1 MFRHPIPLNT
11 LCHHQANIAYDK
23 LAVISDHIDELANIA
38 DCILD
43 LKEYLFHI
51 LKLYV
56 TLSKDETIT
65 GAKKFTKPITTTR
78 VNLYNEVD
86 ETDNIAFIETG
97 WDNCTPYVDLHVDRE
112 DSQSHDQYK
121 ANIRLLID
129 PCNNYKAKFLIPYTD
144 GEEDYSAV
152 CVKYLEEHW
161 QILKD
166 LIDALT
172 DRMTAAEGAITSLGN
187 RITPLE
193 TKLNNVINYP
203 VDNSNDLVTSDG
215 IYEYGQTIKDE
226 LLDAIDAA
234 LGSVPNDNTTYT
246 FSLNGSTLVITPS
259 SGNAQSVD
267 LSSLGSGG
275 SGSNDSYMFAY
286 PSGTVED
293 QMPTPEIINAWDI
306 VTGDHLA
313 SAVEVSVYST
323 ENHPD
328 IVTYTIDQNSSLNSN
343 SFAVSGY
350 HGSETTYNPTNLS
363 SSDSYRCIVA
373 PEVVQGTVNN
383 TGNTRP
389 TVRVKAGVFQRI
401 ISSGGGSGPTI
412 QAVWYNGYTPGP
424 GTYSSTVGNRYP
436 GIELYSPDGVSPN
449 GTSIGGSGEYICVTA
464 SSYSVDSIDSSGPH
478 FGSITIGTFR
488 KIE

>member
-23 LAVISDHIDELANIA
+23 LAVISDHIDELANVA

-56 TLSKDETIT
+56 TLAKDETIP
-65 GAKKFTKPITTTR
+65 GKKKFTKPITTTK

-97 WDNCTPYVDLHVDRE
+97 WDDCAPYVDLHVDRE

-121 ANIRLLID
+121 ANIRLLLD
-129 PCNNYKAKFLIPYTD
+129 PCDNYKAKFLIPYTD

-152 CVKYLEEHW
+152 CVKYLEERW

-172 DRMTAAEGAITSLGN
+172 TRMGNAEEAITGLGN

-193 TKLNNVINYP
+193 TKLNNIINYP

-215 IYEYGQTIKDE
+215 IYEYGQAIKQE
-226 LLDAIDAA
+226 LLDAISNAV
-234 LGSVPNDNTTYT
+234 GSMSDTNTTYT
-246 FSLNGSTLVITPS
+246 FTLNGNNLIITPS
-259 SGNAQSVD
+259 SGNVQTVD
-267 LSSLGSGG
+267 LSSLASSGSGG
-275 SGSNDSYMFAY
+275 
-286 PSGTVED
+286 
-293 QMPTPEIINAWDI
+293 
-306 VTGDHLA
+306 
-313 SAVEVSVYST
+313 
-323 ENHPD
+323 
-328 IVTYTIDQNSSLNSN
+328 
-343 SFAVSGY
+343 
-350 HGSETTYNPTNLS
+350 
-363 SSDSYRCIVA
+363 
-373 PEVVQGTVNN
+373 
-383 TGNTRP
+383 
-389 TVRVKAGVFQRI
+389 
-401 ISSGGGSGPTI
+401 TI
-412 QAVWYNGYTPGP
+412 QAVWFTYSITPH
-424 GTYSSTVGNRYP
+424 TTFSSTVGNTYP
-436 GIELYSPDGVSPN
+436 GSSLYLPNGAQPD
-449 GTSIGGSGEYICVTA
+449 GTSIGGIGDYICVTA
-464 SSYSVDSIDSSGPH
+464 SSYYVGDIDSSGPH

>member
-23 LAVISDHIDELANIA
+23 LAVISDHIDELANVA

-56 TLSKDETIT
+56 TLAKDETIP
-65 GAKKFTKPITTTR
+65 GKKKFTKPITTTK

-86 ETDNIAFIETG
+86 ESDNIAFIETG
-97 WDNCTPYVDLHVDRE
+97 WDDCAPYVDLHVDRE

-121 ANIRLLID
+121 ANIRLLLD
-129 PCNNYKAKFLIPYTD
+129 PCDNYKAKFLIPYTD

-152 CVKYLEEHW
+152 CVKYLKEQW

-166 LIDALT
+166 LIDNLT
-172 DRMTAAEGAITSLGN
+172 DRMSAVEGAIVGLGGH
-187 RITPLE
+187 
-193 TKLNNVINYP
+193 LNSALNYP
-203 VDNSNDLVTSDG
+203 ADNSNELVTSDG
-215 IYEYGQTIKDE
+215 IYEYGQTIKQE
-226 LLDAIDAA
+226 LLDAINLA
-234 LGSVPNDNTTYT
+234 LGSVSDTNTTYSFT
-246 FSLNGSTLVITPS
+246 LDGSNLVITPS
-259 SGNAQSVD
+259 SGNAQTVD
-267 LSSLGSGG
+267 LSSLASSGSGG
-275 SGSNDSYMFAY
+275 SGGGSNDSYMFAY

-328 IVTYTIDQNSSLNSN
+328 IVTYTIDQNSSLDSN

-389 TVRVKAGVFQRI
+389 MVRVRAGVFQRI
-401 ISSGGGSGPTI
+401 GSSGSGPTI

-478 FGSITIGTFR
+478 FGSITVGTFR

>member
-23 LAVISDHIDELANIA
+23 LAVISDHIDELANVA

-56 TLSKDETIT
+56 TLAKDETIP
-65 GAKKFTKPITTTR
+65 GKKKFTKPITTTK

-97 WDNCTPYVDLHVDRE
+97 WDDCAPYVDLHVDRE
-112 DSQSHDQYK
+112 DSQTHNQYK
-121 ANIRLLID
+121 ANIRLLLD
-129 PCNNYKAKFLIPYTD
+129 PCDNYKAKFLIPYTD

-152 CVKYLEEHW
+152 CVKYLKEQW

-172 DRMTAAEGAITSLGN
+172 DRMSAAEGTISGLK
-187 RITPLE
+187 
-193 TKLNNVINYP
+193 TKLNSVLNYP
-203 VDNSNDLVTSDG
+203 VDNSNELVTSDG
-215 IYEYGQTIKDE
+215 IYEYGQTIKQE
-226 LLDAIDAA
+226 LLDAISNAVGGMSDT
-234 LGSVPNDNTTYT
+234 NTTYT
-246 FSLNGSTLVITPS
+246 FTLNGNNLVITPS
-259 SGNAQSVD
+259 SGNQQSVD
-267 LSSLGSGG
+267 LSSLASSGSGSSG
-275 SGSNDSYMFAY
+275 GGSNDSYMFAY

-328 IVTYTIDQNSSLNSN
+328 IVTYTIDQNSSLDSN

-401 ISSGGGSGPTI
+401 GSSGSGATI
-412 QAVWYNGYTPGP
+412 QAVWYHGYTPGP
-424 GTYSSTVGNRYP
+424 GTYSSTVGNTYP
-436 GIELYSPDGVSPN
+436 GSSLYLPNGVNPE

-464 SSYSVDSIDSSGPH
+464 SSYTVNSIDSSGPH
-478 FGSITIGTFR
+478 WGAITIGTFR
-488 KIE
+488 KVE

>member
-23 LAVISDHIDELANIA
+23 LAVISDHIDELANVA

-56 TLSKDETIT
+56 TLAKDETIP
-65 GAKKFTKPITTTR
+65 GKKKFTKPITTTR

-97 WDNCTPYVDLHVDRE
+97 WDDCAPYVDLHVDRE

-121 ANIRLLID
+121 ANIRLLLN
-129 PCNNYKAKFLIPYTD
+129 PCDNYKAKFLIPYTD

-152 CVKYLEEHW
+152 CVKYLEEQW

-172 DRMTAAEGAITSLGN
+172 DRMSAVEGAITGLGGH
-187 RITPLE
+187 
-193 TKLNNVINYP
+193 LNSALNYP
-203 VDNSNDLVTSDG
+203 VDNSNELVTSDG
-215 IYEYGQTIKDE
+215 IYEYGQTVKQE
-226 LLDAIDAA
+226 LLDAISNAVGGMSDT
-234 LGSVPNDNTTYT
+234 NTTYSFT
-246 FSLNGSTLVITPS
+246 LNGSNLVITPS
-259 SGNAQSVD
+259 SGNVQTID
-267 LSSLGSGG
+267 LSLLASSGSGSSG
-275 SGSNDSYMFAY
+275 GGSNDSYMFAY

-293 QMPTPEIINAWDI
+293 QMPKPEIINAWDI
-306 VTGDHLA
+306 ITGDHLA
-313 SAVEVSVYST
+313 SAVEVSVYTT

-328 IVTYTIDQNSSLNSN
+328 IVTYTIDQNSSLDSN
-343 SFAVSGY
+343 SFTVSAY
-350 HGSETTYNPTNLS
+350 HGDETTYNPTNLS

-373 PEVVQGTVNN
+373 PEVVQGTVNS

-401 ISSGGGSGPTI
+401 ASAGSGSGSTI
-412 QAVWYNGYTPGP
+412 QAVWYTGYTPGP

-436 GIELYSPDGVSPN
+436 GSELYLPSGVLPN
-449 GTSIGGSGEYICVTA
+449 GTSIGGSGDYICVTA

>member
-23 LAVISDHIDELANIA
+23 LAVISDHIDELANVA

-56 TLSKDETIT
+56 TLAKDETIP
-65 GAKKFTKPITTTR
+65 GKKKFTKPITTTR

-97 WDNCTPYVDLHVDRE
+97 WDNCAPYVDLHVDRE

-121 ANIRLLID
+121 ANIRLLLD
-129 PCNNYKAKFLIPYTD
+129 PCDNYKAKFLIPYTD

-152 CVKYLEEHW
+152 CVKYLKEQW

-172 DRMTAAEGAITSLGN
+172 NRMTAAEGNITAIEN
-187 RITPLE
+187 RLDNA
-193 TKLNNVINYP
+193 LDYP
-203 VDNSNDLVTSDG
+203 VDGSNGLVTSNG
-215 IYEYGQTIKDE
+215 IYDYGQTIKGE
-226 LLDAIDAA
+226 VLNAINTALNNLSDA
-234 LGSVPNDNTTYT
+234 NTTYT
-246 FSLNGSTLVITPS
+246 FSLNGNNLVITPS
-259 SGNAQSVD
+259 SGNTQTVD
-267 LSSLGSGG
+267 LSSLASGSGSGSGG
-275 SGSNDSYMFAY
+275 GSNDSYIFAY
-286 PSGTVED
+286 PSGTVEGGD
-293 QMPTPEIINAWDI
+293 MPTPEIINAWDI
-306 VTGDHLA
+306 VTGDHIA
-313 SAVEVSVYST
+313 SAVEVSVYTT

-328 IVTYTIDQNSSLNSN
+328 IVTYTIDQNNSLDSN
-343 SFAVSGY
+343 SFIAAY
-350 HGSETTYNPTNLS
+350 YENEAAYNPTNLS

-401 ISSGGGSGPTI
+401 GGSGSGATI
-412 QAVWYNGYTPGP
+412 QAIWYTGYTPGP
-424 GTYSSTVGNRYP
+424 GTYSSTVGNTYP
-436 GIELYSPDGVSPN
+436 GTSLYLPDGVYPA
-449 GTSIGGSGEYICVTA
+449 GTSIGGSGDYICVTA

-478 FGSITIGTFR
+478 FSGITIGTFR

>member
-23 LAVISDHIDELANIA
+23 LAVISDHIDELANVA

-56 TLSKDETIT
+56 TLAKDETIT
-65 GAKKFTKPITTTR
+65 GKKKFTKPITTTR

-121 ANIRLLID
+121 ANIRLLLD
-129 PCNNYKAKFLIPYTD
+129 PCDNYKAKFLIPYTD

-152 CVKYLEEHW
+152 CVKYLEEQW

-172 DRMTAAEGAITSLGN
+172 DRVNTAEGAITSL
-187 RITPLE
+187 E
-193 TKLNNVINYP
+193 TKLNNVLNYP
-203 VDNSNDLVTSDG
+203 VDNSNELVTSDG
-215 IYEYGQTIKDE
+215 IYEYGQTIKQE
-226 LLDAIDAA
+226 LLNAISTA
-234 LGSVPNDNTTYT
+234 LGNISDTNTTYT
-246 FSLNGSTLVITPS
+246 FTLSGSNLIITSS
-259 SGNAQSVD
+259 SGNAQTVD
-267 LSSLGSGG
+267 LSSLVSSGSGG
-275 SGSNDSYMFAY
+275 GSNDSYIFAY

-293 QMPTPEIINAWDI
+293 QMPTPEEINAWDI
-306 VTGDHLA
+306 VTGDHIA
-313 SAVEVSVYST
+313 SAVEVSVYTT

-328 IVTYTIDQNSSLNSN
+328 IVTYTINQNSSLDSN
-343 SFAVSGY
+343 SFIVSAY

-389 TVRVKAGVFQRI
+389 TVRVKAGVFQKI
-401 ISSGGGSGPTI
+401 IG
-412 QAVWYNGYTPGP
+412 
-424 GTYSSTVGNRYP
+424 
-436 GIELYSPDGVSPN
+436 D
-449 GTSIGGSGEYICVTA
+449 
-464 SSYSVDSIDSSGPH
+464 
-478 FGSITIGTFR
+478 
-488 KIE
+488 

>member
-23 LAVISDHIDELANIA
+23 LAVISDHIDELANVA

-56 TLSKDETIT
+56 TLAKDETIP
-65 GAKKFTKPITTTR
+65 GKKKFTKPITTTR

-97 WDNCTPYVDLHVDRE
+97 WDNCIPYVDLHVDRE
-112 DSQSHDQYK
+112 DSQTHEKYK
-121 ANIRLLID
+121 ANIRLLLD
-129 PCNNYKAKFLIPYTD
+129 PCDNYKAKFLIPYTD

-152 CVKYLEEHW
+152 CVKYLKEQW

-172 DRMTAAEGAITSLGN
+172 DRMSAAEGTISG
-187 RITPLE
+187 LE
-193 TKLNNVINYP
+193 TKLNSVLNYP
-203 VDNSNDLVTSDG
+203 VDNSNELVTSDG
-215 IYEYGQTIKDE
+215 IYEYGQTIKQE
-226 LLDAIDAA
+226 LLDAISNVSDT
-234 LGSVPNDNTTYT
+234 NTTYT
-246 FSLNGSTLVITPS
+246 FTLSGNNLVITPS
-259 SGNAQSVD
+259 SGNQQSVD
-267 LSSLGSGG
+267 LSSLASSGSGSSG
-275 SGSNDSYMFAY
+275 GGSNDSYMFAY
-286 PSGTVED
+286 PSGTVKD

-328 IVTYTIDQNSSLNSN
+328 IVTYTIDQNSSLDSN

-389 TVRVKAGVFQRI
+389 MVRVKAGVFQ
-401 ISSGGGSGPTI
+401 
-412 QAVWYNGYTPGP
+412 
-424 GTYSSTVGNRYP
+424 
-436 GIELYSPDGVSPN
+436 
-449 GTSIGGSGEYICVTA
+449 
-464 SSYSVDSIDSSGPH
+464 
-478 FGSITIGTFR
+478 
-488 KIE
+488 KIV

>member
-23 LAVISDHIDELANIA
+23 LAVISDHIDELANVA

-56 TLSKDETIT
+56 TLAKDETIT
-65 GAKKFTKPITTTR
+65 GKKKFTKPITTTR

-121 ANIRLLID
+121 ANIRLLLD
-129 PCNNYKAKFLIPYTD
+129 PCDNYKAKFLIPYTD

-152 CVKYLEEHW
+152 CVKYLKEQW

-172 DRMTAAEGAITSLGN
+172 DRVNTAEGAITSL
-187 RITPLE
+187 E
-193 TKLNNVINYP
+193 TKLNNVLNYP
-203 VDNSNDLVTSDG
+203 VDNSNELVTSDG
-215 IYEYGQTIKDE
+215 IYEYGQTIKQE
-226 LLDAIDAA
+226 LLNAISTA
-234 LGSVPNDNTTYT
+234 LGNISDTNTTYSFT
-246 FSLNGSTLVITPS
+246 LSGSNLIITPS
-259 SGNAQSVD
+259 SGNAQTVD
-267 LSSLGSGG
+267 LSSLVSSGSSG
-275 SGSNDSYMFAY
+275 GSNDSYMFAY
-286 PSGTVED
+286 PSGSPNDFDLTLEN
-293 QMPTPEIINAWDI
+293 INTWDV
-306 VTGDHLA
+306 VTGDRIA
-313 SAVEVSVYST
+313 SAVEVSIPGG
-323 ENHPD
+323 NHPE
-328 IVTYTIDQNSSLNSN
+328 IVTYTINQDDLDSN
-343 SFAVSGY
+343 TFVYAAY
-350 HGSETTYNPTNLS
+350 YGSPQTVYNPTTLS

-373 PEVVQGTVNN
+373 PTV
-383 TGNTRP
+383 TRGSGAGGAGDTRP
-389 TVRVKAGVFQRI
+389 WIRVKAGVFQRI
-401 ISSGGGSGPTI
+401 GGSGSGPTI
-412 QAVWYNGYTPGP
+412 QAIWYTGYTPGP
-424 GTYSSTVGNRYP
+424 GTYSSTVGNTYP
-436 GIELYSPDGVSPN
+436 GTSLYLPNGVSPE
-449 GTSIGGSGEYICVTA
+449 GTSIGGSGDYICVTA

-478 FGSITIGTFR
+478 FSRITIGTFR

>member
-23 LAVISDHIDELANIA
+23 LAVISDHIDELANVA

-56 TLSKDETIT
+56 TLAKDETIP
-65 GAKKFTKPITTTR
+65 GKKKFTKPITTTK

-97 WDNCTPYVDLHVDRE
+97 WDNCAPYVDLHVDRE

-121 ANIRLLID
+121 ANIRLLLD
-129 PCNNYKAKFLIPYTD
+129 PCDNYKAKFLIPYTD

-152 CVKYLEEHW
+152 CVKYLEERW

-166 LIDALT
+166 LIDNLT
-172 DRMTAAEGAITSLGN
+172 DRMSAVEGAIVGLGGH
-187 RITPLE
+187 
-193 TKLNNVINYP
+193 LNSALNYP
-203 VDNSNDLVTSDG
+203 ADNSNELVTSDG
-215 IYEYGQTIKDE
+215 IYEYGQTIKQE
-226 LLDAIDAA
+226 LLDAINLA
-234 LGSVPNDNTTYT
+234 LGSVSDTNTTYSFT
-246 FSLNGSTLVITPS
+246 LNGNNLIITPS
-259 SGNAQSVD
+259 SGDAQTID
-267 LSSLGSGG
+267 LSLLVSSGSSGGSGG
-275 SGSNDSYMFAY
+275 GSNDSYMFAY

-389 TVRVKAGVFQRI
+389 TVRIKAGVFQRI
-401 ISSGGGSGPTI
+401 ANAGSGSGSTI
-412 QAVWYNGYTPGP
+412 QAIWYTGYTSGS
-424 GTYSSTVGNRYP
+424 GTYSSTVGNTYP
-436 GIELYSPDGVSPN
+436 GSELYLPNGVSPN

-464 SSYSVDSIDSSGPH
+464 SSYSVINIGSSGPE

>member
-23 LAVISDHIDELANIA
+23 LAVISDHIDELANVA

-56 TLSKDETIT
+56 TLAKDETIT
-65 GAKKFTKPITTTR
+65 GKKKFTKPITTTR

-121 ANIRLLID
+121 ANIRLLLD
-129 PCNNYKAKFLIPYTD
+129 PCDNYKAKFLIPYTD

-152 CVKYLEEHW
+152 CVKYLEEQW

-172 DRMTAAEGAITSLGN
+172 DRVGIVEGAITA
-187 RITPLE
+187 IE
-193 TKLNNVINYP
+193 TKLNNVLNYP
-203 VDNSNDLVTSDG
+203 VDNSNELVTSDG
-215 IYEYGQTIKDE
+215 IYEYGQTIKQE
-226 LLDAIDAA
+226 LLNAISTA
-234 LGSVPNDNTTYT
+234 LGNISDTNTTYSFT
-246 FSLNGSTLVITPS
+246 LSGSNLIITPS
-259 SGNAQSVD
+259 SGNAQTVD
-267 LSSLGSGG
+267 LSSLVSSGSSG
-275 SGSNDSYMFAY
+275 GSNDSYMFAY
-286 PSGTVED
+286 PSGSPNDFDLTLEN
-293 QMPTPEIINAWDI
+293 INTWDV
-306 VTGDHLA
+306 VTGDRIA
-313 SAVEVSVYST
+313 SAVEVSIPGG
-323 ENHPD
+323 NHPE
-328 IVTYTIDQNSSLNSN
+328 IVTYTINQDDLDSN
-343 SFAVSGY
+343 TFVYAAY
-350 HGSETTYNPTNLS
+350 YGSPQTVYNPTTLS

-373 PEVVQGTVNN
+373 PTV
-383 TGNTRP
+383 TRGNGAGGAGDTRP
-389 TVRVKAGVFQRI
+389 FIRIKAGVFQKI
-401 ISSGGGSGPTI
+401 GGSDSGPTI
-412 QAVWYNGYTPGP
+412 QAIWYTGYTPGP
-424 GTYSSTVGNRYP
+424 GTYSSTVGNTYP
-436 GIELYSPDGVSPN
+436 GTSLYLPNGVSPE
-449 GTSIGGSGEYICVTA
+449 GTSIGGSGDYICVTA

-478 FGSITIGTFR
+478 FSRITIGTFR

>member
-23 LAVISDHIDELANIA
+23 LAVISDHIDELANVA

-56 TLSKDETIT
+56 TLAKDETIT
-65 GAKKFTKPITTTR
+65 GKKKFTKPITTTR

-121 ANIRLLID
+121 ANIRLLLD
-129 PCNNYKAKFLIPYTD
+129 PCDNYKAKFLIPYTD

-152 CVKYLEEHW
+152 CVKYLKEQW

-172 DRMTAAEGAITSLGN
+172 DRVNTAEGAITSL
-187 RITPLE
+187 E
-193 TKLNNVINYP
+193 TKLNSALNYP
-203 VDNSNDLVTSDG
+203 IDNSNELVTSDG
-215 IYEYGQTIKDE
+215 IYEYGQTIKQE
-226 LLDAIDAA
+226 LLNAISTAIGNIPDT
-234 LGSVPNDNTTYT
+234 NTTYSFT
-246 FSLNGSTLVITPS
+246 LSGSNLIITSS
-259 SGNAQSVD
+259 SGNAQTVD
-267 LSSLGSGG
+267 LSSLVSSGSGG
-275 SGSNDSYMFAY
+275 GSNDSYIFAY

-293 QMPTPEIINAWDI
+293 QMPTPEEINAWDI
-306 VTGDHLA
+306 VTGDHIA
-313 SAVEVSVYST
+313 SAVEVSVYTT

-328 IVTYTIDQNSSLNSN
+328 IVTYTINQNSSLDSN
-343 SFAVSGY
+343 SFIVSAY

-389 TVRVKAGVFQRI
+389 TVRVKAGVFQKI
-401 ISSGGGSGPTI
+401 GGSDSGSTI
-412 QAVWYNGYTPGP
+412 QAIWYDGYSSGT
-424 GTYSSTVGNRYP
+424 GTYSSTVGNTYP
-436 GIELYSPDGVSPN
+436 GTSLYLPNGVSPE
-449 GTSIGGSGEYICVTA
+449 GTSIGGSGDYICVTA
-464 SSYSVDSIDSSGPH
+464 SSYSVDRIDSSGPH
-478 FGSITIGTFR
+478 FSGIAIGTFR
-488 KIE
+488 KVV

>member
-23 LAVISDHIDELANIA
+23 LAVISDHIDELANVA

-56 TLSKDETIT
+56 TLAKDETIT
-65 GAKKFTKPITTTR
+65 GEKKFTKPITTTK

-97 WDNCTPYVDLHVDRE
+97 WDNCIPYVDLHVDRE

-121 ANIRLLID
+121 ANIRLLLD
-129 PCNNYKAKFLIPYTD
+129 PCDNYKAKFLIPYTD

-152 CVKYLEEHW
+152 CVKYLEEQW

-166 LIDALT
+166 LIDTLT
-172 DRMTAAEGAITSLGN
+172 TRVGNAEEAIT
-187 RITPLE
+187 RLE
-193 TKLNNVINYP
+193 GKLNSVLNYP
-203 VDNSNDLVTSDG
+203 IDNSNELVTSDG
-215 IYEYGQTIKDE
+215 IYEYGQTIKQE
-226 LLDAIDAA
+226 LLDAISNAIGNISDT
-234 LGSVPNDNTTYT
+234 NTTYSFT
-246 FSLNGSTLVITPS
+246 LNGNNLIITPS
-259 SGNAQSVD
+259 SGNAQTVD
-267 LSSLGSGG
+267 LSSLVSSGSGG
-275 SGSNDSYMFAY
+275 SSGGGSNDSYIFAY

-293 QMPTPEIINAWDI
+293 QMPTPEEINAWDI

-313 SAVEVSVYST
+313 SAVEVSVYTT

-328 IVTYTIDQNSSLNSN
+328 IVTYTIDQNSSLDSN
-343 SFAVSGY
+343 SFIVSAY

-401 ISSGGGSGPTI
+401 GGSGATI
-412 QAVWYNGYTPGP
+412 QAIWYTGYTPGP
-424 GTYSSTVGNRYP
+424 GTYSSTVGNTYP
-436 GIELYSPDGVSPN
+436 GTSLYLPNGVSPE
-449 GTSIGGSGEYICVTA
+449 GTSIGGSGDYICVTA
-464 SSYSVDSIDSSGPH
+464 SSYRVDNIDSSGPH
-478 FGSITIGTFR
+478 FSGITIGTFR
-488 KIE
+488 KVV

>member
-23 LAVISDHIDELANIA
+23 LAVISDHIDELANVA

-56 TLSKDETIT
+56 TLAKDETIT
-65 GAKKFTKPITTTR
+65 GKKKFTKPITTTR

-121 ANIRLLID
+121 ANIRLLLD
-129 PCNNYKAKFLIPYTD
+129 PCDNYKAKFLIPYTD

-152 CVKYLEEHW
+152 CVKYLEEQW

-172 DRMTAAEGAITSLGN
+172 DRVNTAEGAITSL
-187 RITPLE
+187 E
-193 TKLNNVINYP
+193 TKLNNVLNYP
-203 VDNSNDLVTSDG
+203 VDNSNELVTSDG
-215 IYEYGQTIKDE
+215 IYEYGQTIKQE
-226 LLDAIDAA
+226 LLNAISTA
-234 LGSVPNDNTTYT
+234 LGNISDTNTTYSFT
-246 FSLNGSTLVITPS
+246 LSGSNLIITPS
-259 SGNAQSVD
+259 SGNAQTVD
-267 LSSLGSGG
+267 LSSLVSSGSGG
-275 SGSNDSYMFAY
+275 GSNDSYIFAY

-293 QMPTPEIINAWDI
+293 QMPTPEEINAWDI
-306 VTGDHLA
+306 VTGDHIA
-313 SAVEVSVYST
+313 SAVEVSVYTT

-328 IVTYTIDQNSSLNSN
+328 IVTYTINQNSSLDSN
-343 SFAVSGY
+343 SFIVSAY

-401 ISSGGGSGPTI
+401 GGSGSGSTI
-412 QAVWYNGYTPGP
+412 QAIWYTGYTPGP
-424 GTYSSTVGNRYP
+424 GTYSSTVGNTYP
-436 GIELYSPDGVSPN
+436 GTSLYLPDGVSPA
-449 GTSIGGSGEYICVTA
+449 GTSIGGSGDYICVTA
-464 SSYSVDSIDSSGPH
+464 SSYSVDRIDSSGPH
-478 FGSITIGTFR
+478 FSGIIIGTFR

>member
-23 LAVISDHIDELANIA
+23 LAVISDHIDELANVA

-56 TLSKDETIT
+56 TLAKDETIP
-65 GAKKFTKPITTTR
+65 GKKKFTKPITTTK

-86 ETDNIAFIETG
+86 ESDNIAFIETG
-97 WDNCTPYVDLHVDRE
+97 WDDCAPYVDLHVDRE

-121 ANIRLLID
+121 ANIRLLLD
-129 PCNNYKAKFLIPYTD
+129 PCDNYKAKFLIPYTD

-152 CVKYLEEHW
+152 CVKYLKEQW

-172 DRMTAAEGAITSLGN
+172 DRMSAAEGTISG
-187 RITPLE
+187 LE
-193 TKLNNVINYP
+193 TKLNSVLNYP
-203 VDNSNDLVTSDG
+203 VDNSNELVTSDG
-215 IYEYGQTIKDE
+215 IYEYGQTIKQE
-226 LLDAIDAA
+226 LLDAISNAVGGMSDT
-234 LGSVPNDNTTYT
+234 NTTYT
-246 FSLNGSTLVITPS
+246 FTLSGNNLVITPS
-259 SGNAQSVD
+259 SGNQQSVD
-267 LSSLGSGG
+267 LSSLASSGSGG
-275 SGSNDSYMFAY
+275 GSNDSYMFAY
-286 PSGTVED
+286 PSGTVEN

-328 IVTYTIDQNSSLNSN
+328 IVTYTIDQNSSLDSN

-389 TVRVKAGVFQRI
+389 MVRVKAGVFQRI
-401 ISSGGGSGPTI
+401 GSSGSGVTI
-412 QAVWYNGYTPGP
+412 QAVWYHGYTPGP
-424 GTYSSTVGNRYP
+424 GTYSSTVGDTYP
-436 GIELYSPDGVSPN
+436 GSSLYLPN
-449 GTSIGGSGEYICVTA
+449 GVNPEGTSVGGSGEYICVTA
-464 SSYSVDSIDSSGPH
+464 SSYTVNSIDSSGPH
-478 FGSITIGTFR
+478 WGGITIGTFR

>member
-23 LAVISDHIDELANIA
+23 LAVISDHIDELANVA

-56 TLSKDETIT
+56 TLAKDETIT
-65 GAKKFTKPITTTR
+65 GKKKFTKPITTTR

-97 WDNCTPYVDLHVDRE
+97 WDNCIPYVDLHVDRE

-121 ANIRLLID
+121 ANIRLLLD
-129 PCNNYKAKFLIPYTD
+129 PCDNYKAKFLIPYTD

-152 CVKYLEEHW
+152 CVKYLEEQW

-172 DRMTAAEGAITSLGN
+172 DRMPTAEGTITG
-187 RITPLE
+187 LE
-193 TKLNNVINYP
+193 TKLNNALNYP
-203 VDNSNDLVTSDG
+203 VDNSNELVTSDG
-215 IYEYGQTIKDE
+215 IYEYGQTIKQE
-226 LLDAIDAA
+226 LLNAISTAIGNIPDT
-234 LGSVPNDNTTYT
+234 NTTYSFT
-246 FSLNGSTLVITPS
+246 LSGSNLIITSS
-259 SGNAQSVD
+259 SGNAQTVD
-267 LSSLGSGG
+267 LSSLVSSGSGG
-275 SGSNDSYMFAY
+275 GSNDSYIFAY

-293 QMPTPEIINAWDI
+293 QMPTPEEINAWDI
-306 VTGDHLA
+306 VTGDHIA
-313 SAVEVSVYST
+313 SAVEVSVYTT

-328 IVTYTIDQNSSLNSN
+328 IVTYTINQNSSLDSN
-343 SFAVSGY
+343 SFIVSAY

-389 TVRVKAGVFQRI
+389 TVRVKAGVFQKI
-401 ISSGGGSGPTI
+401 IG
-412 QAVWYNGYTPGP
+412 
-424 GTYSSTVGNRYP
+424 
-436 GIELYSPDGVSPN
+436 D
-449 GTSIGGSGEYICVTA
+449 
-464 SSYSVDSIDSSGPH
+464 
-478 FGSITIGTFR
+478 
-488 KIE
+488 